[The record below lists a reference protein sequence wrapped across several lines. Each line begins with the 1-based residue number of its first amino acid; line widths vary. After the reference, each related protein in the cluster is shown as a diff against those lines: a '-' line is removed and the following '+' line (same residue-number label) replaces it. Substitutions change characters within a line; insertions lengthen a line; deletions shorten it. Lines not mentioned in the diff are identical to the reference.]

1 MSDSSISTF
10 YFTHIQNTPREKFP
24 VIVNLPPPLL
34 IQDRKDAV
42 LRKSN
47 DGKAGSFSA
56 KKVWSDIVC
65 KNGETLRVSFH

>member
-1 MSDSSISTF
+1 LHPVTSEPMSDSSISTF
-10 YFTHIQNTPREKFP
+10 YFTHIQNTPP

-34 IQDRKDAV
+34 IQDRKDVV

-56 KKVWSDIVC
+56 KKVWSDIV
-65 KNGETLRVSFH
+65 VSVL